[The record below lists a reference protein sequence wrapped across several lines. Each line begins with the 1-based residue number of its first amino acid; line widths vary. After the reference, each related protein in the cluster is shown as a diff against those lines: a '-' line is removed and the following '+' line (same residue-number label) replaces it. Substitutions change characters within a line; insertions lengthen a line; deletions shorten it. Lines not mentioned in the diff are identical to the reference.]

1 MSPEPPSCPPVVGL
15 ASGPVGHLLCW
26 ERHDRDG
33 SWQAWVSW
41 VQESGSRPVRKL
53 ACVPATSLTQLEDP
67 DAYGQVP
74 RRVLGRPGPALAARL
89 GCAGG
94 PA

>member
-1 MSPEPPSCPPVVGL
+1 MSPEPPYCPPVVGL

-33 SWQAWVSW
+33 SWQAWVSR

-53 ACVPATSLTQLEDP
+53 VCVPAESLTQLEGP
-67 DAYGQVP
+67 VACWQVP
-74 RRVLGRPGPALAARL
+74 RRVLGKDGQIRPWRSG
-89 GCAGG
+89 
-94 PA
+94 

>member
-1 MSPEPPSCPPVVGL
+1 MSPEPPYCPPVVGL

-41 VQESGSRPVRKL
+41 VQESGSRPVHKL
-53 ACVPATSLTQLEDP
+53 VCVPAASLTQLESP
-67 DAYGQVP
+67 VAYRQVP
-74 RRVLGRPGPALAARL
+74 RWVLGKGGQIRPWRSG
-89 GCAGG
+89 
-94 PA
+94 